1 MHAAGHRA
9 GAPLLKLRARASI
22 AVLMEPRPSLR
33 ERATRILLG
42 RDKALRVRTSMT
54 LTSVVSYLLFAA
66 VQHAEV
72 VLGLIDLSESN
83 RLTAF
88 NLAGALGFFA
98 LLRSGLSQRL
108 VPREPSLTM
117 PQMVFAIVSISWSY
131 AITGPAR
138 GAVIA
143 IMILV
148 IMFGTFILQPRQARA
163 LALLA
168 VSLLAGVMLWRAHA
182 LPARYPPPVEKVH
195 FVFTL
200 VVLGG
205 TSSLAIRLGRLRARL
220 AAQKNELADALALN
234 RELATRDAL
243 TGLLNRRAM
252 IELMAREHPRIERGQ
267 GPLAIALLDID
278 WFKRI
283 NDDLGHGAGDE
294 VLRRFAA
301 TLKAQLRAADALARW
316 GGEEFLLLMPGTHV
330 DDARGV
336 LDRLRH
342 EVCTGDALDDIAP
355 GLKVSFS
362 AGVVEVAEGE
372 SQDAAIDRADQALYR
387 AKQNGRNRV
396 EAGWHHLAAERCD
409 APASHP

>member
-1 MHAAGHRA
+1 
-9 GAPLLKLRARASI
+9 
-22 AVLMEPRPSLR
+22 MEPRPSLC
-33 ERATRILLG
+33 ERVASVLLG
-42 RDKALRVRTSMT
+42 HDKALRVRTSMT
-54 LTSVVSYLLFAA
+54 LTSLVTYLLFAA
-66 VQHAEV
+66 VQHGEV
-72 VLGLIDLSESN
+72 MLGLLDAAESN
-83 RLTAF
+83 WLTAF
-88 NLAGALGFFA
+88 NLTGALGFLA
-98 LLRSGLSQRL
+98 LVRSGLSLRL
-108 VPREPSLTM
+108 VPPEPSLTM

-138 GAVIA
+138 GGVIS

-148 IMFGTFILQPRQARA
+148 ITFGMFILQPRQARS
-163 LALLA
+163 LAMLAVVLLA
-168 VSLLAGVMLWRAHA
+168 AVMLWRARTS
-182 LPARYPPPVEKVH
+182 PVRYPPRVEAIH
-195 FVFTL
+195 FLFVA

-252 IELMAREHPRIERGQ
+252 VELMAREHPRIERGQ

-283 NDDLGHGAGDE
+283 NDSLGHGAGDE

-301 TLKAQLRAADALARW
+301 VLKAQLRAADAVARW
-316 GGEEFLLLMPGTHV
+316 GGEEFLLLMPGTHA

-336 LDRLRH
+336 LERLRH
-342 EVCTGDALDDIAP
+342 EVCTGDALDGIAP

-372 SQDAAIDRADQALYR
+372 SQDAAIDRADRALYR
-387 AKQNGRNRV
+387 AKQGGRNRV
-396 EAGWHHLAAERCD
+396 EAAASEQAGECCD